1 VLVGIVLV
9 VAGLALV
16 AVTAWF
22 WNSARP
28 DNPVLAPLEV
38 MGDDAY
44 LNADEE
50 TRKELLRQARAEV
63 FARLDD
69 DGELP

>member
-1 VLVGIVLV
+1 MLVGIVLV

-50 TRKELLRQARAEV
+50 TRKELIRQARAEV

-69 DGELP
+69 DGELR

>member
-1 VLVGIVLV
+1 MLVGIVLV
-9 VAGLALV
+9 VVGLSLV

-38 MGDDAY
+38 MGEDAY
-44 LNADEE
+44 LSADEA
-50 TRKELLRQARAEV
+50 TRKELLRRARAEA
-63 FARLDD
+63 FARPND
-69 DGELP
+69 DGELR

>member
-1 VLVGIVLV
+1 MLVGIVLV

>member
-1 VLVGIVLV
+1 MLVGVVLI
-9 VAGLALV
+9 VAGIALV

-22 WNSARP
+22 WSAARP
-28 DNPVLAPLEV
+28 DNPVLAPLEA

-50 TRKELLRQARAEV
+50 TRKELLRQARAEA

-69 DGELP
+69 DSELR

>member
-1 VLVGIVLV
+1 MLVGIVLV

-69 DGELP
+69 DGELR

>member
-50 TRKELLRQARAEV
+50 TRKELIRQARAEV

-69 DGELP
+69 DGELR